1 MLGSWYDLTQFNSS
15 LGKDRDEGDQ
25 VLDVELTYD
34 EYKAWIAADFIPYDP
49 DSMKLI
55 YRAYAHDEGVVVFGW
70 EGDLDILL
78 DAVAA
83 DANHEKKKSRQK
95 LMDSVFTK
103 LNHALGEAIAAKE

>member
-1 MLGSWYDLTQFNSS
+1 VSS
-15 LGKDRDEGDQ
+15 ECGTILPS
-25 VLDVELTYD
+25 VTWDVT
-34 EYKAWIAADFIPYDP
+34 P
-49 DSMKLI
+49 DSMRLI
-55 YRAYAHDEGVVVFGW
+55 YRAYAHEEGVVVSGW

-103 LNHALGEAIAAKE
+103 LSDALHEATAMKE

>member
-1 MLGSWYDLTQFNSS
+1 M
-15 LGKDRDEGDQ
+15 R
-25 VLDVELTYD
+25 
-34 EYKAWIAADFIPYDP
+34 
-49 DSMKLI
+49 LI
-55 YRAYAHDEGVVVFGW
+55 YRAYAHEEGVVVSGW

-103 LNHALGEAIAAKE
+103 LSDALHEATAMKE